1 MIYKIYVESI
11 PLFELL
17 GGAMN
22 WTAFD
27 VDILSEYGQDWTVAD
42 ISVCQLQ
49 MSRHVVTSCDATL
62 QIQTQ
67 TSSSLGKDH
76 KYQEYKFK
84 SCSRGVMVTAGTI
97 A

>member
-1 MIYKIYVESI
+1 
-11 PLFELL
+11 
-17 GGAMN
+17 MN

-27 VDILSEYGQDWTVAD
+27 VDILSEYGQDWTEAD

-76 KYQEYKFK
+76 
-84 SCSRGVMVTAGTI
+84 
-97 A
+97 